1 MQTTVAF
8 FYSVLVKP
16 NNRGQL
22 EDIQT
27 YNSIAF
33 VSAFID
39 ADEIMFG
46 VWQVLYAN
54 SAIDSFLISV
64 MH

>member
-1 MQTTVAF
+1 VAA
-8 FYSVLVKP
+8 V
-16 NNRGQL
+16 
-22 EDIQT
+22 I
-27 YNSIAF
+27 IAF
-33 VSAFID
+33 DSAFID

>member
-1 MQTTVAF
+1 MWRYTFDITLVA
-8 FYSVLVKP
+8 VVIALAAVA
-16 NNRGQL
+16 
-22 EDIQT
+22 IAVAAVI
-27 YNSIAF
+27 IAF

>member
-1 MQTTVAF
+1 
-8 FYSVLVKP
+8 VKP

-27 YNSIAF
+27 YDSIAF